1 VTEMRLLRAYFDGFR
16 LLSNVDIR
24 FSTDSQKNI
33 TVIRAANESGKTTML
48 TALQWGLLGDEIL
61 PKGYSIRRMDLPQD
75 QPTSTRVE
83 IEYEV
88 DERTGPKK
96 YRVVRRAETVNSS
109 DGNPQSQV
117 QLYDVTHGGT
127 EELKS
132 PNNHIRQHFPS
143 ELREV
148 FFTDGDRALS
158 FIEGAVTA
166 QQHKVRNAIERMMG
180 LSLLDTTIDHVKKIE
195 SQLRSKFDREAG
207 NTETRGIEAQLE
219 AIEERLPRLENEL
232 AEKQDEIASLSDKK
246 TAAEKDLQ
254 DALSAGNR
262 EELKNELVNTQ
273 RQRDK
278 LGDQRRAAE
287 KRQAELLISELIS
300 RHLMKNPF
308 KKAESILNE
317 LRQKGQIP
325 NKTVPILEDRLE
337 HSDCICGESLDA
349 STSDGARRR
358 ENIKKLIQDSL
369 EADSIRSKV
378 SDLYYAARPLMSGEP
393 SSWSEKYADAFQ
405 ERQQIASVYQDIGER
420 EAEIAAKL
428 DKIPDVNL
436 QRLREI
442 KRTYE
447 DQLQSAIIR
456 ATEIDADIKH
466 QQNQK
471 RDLEGKFRTASA
483 QISKGVKIRR
493 ELSVATDIKKVLDV
507 SLNRMKT
514 VEVQAVSERMNSL
527 FLDMIGA
534 DEESALITGAKI
546 SREFKIVVYGRNG
559 LVMDPSIDL
568 NGASRRALT
577 ISFVLALTDISGVEA
592 PNVIDT
598 PLGMMSGFVKT
609 EVVRIA
615 AQNSSQLILFLTHDE
630 IKGCE
635 NLLDERAFVAGTLTN
650 PAHYPRILK
659 NDPGTKEATI
669 LQCKCDHR
677 SSCSICDRY
686 EDGHSSK
693 NRATQEA
700 I

>member
-1 VTEMRLLRAYFDGFR
+1 MRLLRAYFDGFR

-24 FSTDSQKNI
+24 FSTDSKKNI

-61 PKGYSIRRMDLPQD
+61 PKGYSIRRMDVPQN
-75 QPTSTRVE
+75 QLASTRVE

-96 YRVVRRAETVNSS
+96 YRVVRRVETLNSS
-109 DGNPQSQV
+109 DSNPKSQV

-127 EELKS
+127 EELRS

-195 SQLRSKFDREAG
+195 NQLRSKFDREAG
-207 NTETRGIEAQLE
+207 NTETRDIEAQLK
-219 AIEERLPRLENEL
+219 AIEERLPILEKER

-246 TAAEKDLQ
+246 AAAEKDLQ

-262 EELKNELVNTQ
+262 EELKTELINIQ
-273 RQRDK
+273 RQREK
-278 LGDQRRAAE
+278 IGEQRRAAE
-287 KRQAELLISELIS
+287 KRQAELLSSELIA
-300 RHLMKNPF
+300 RHLLQNQF

-337 HSDCICGESLDA
+337 HSDCICGESLNA
-349 STSDGARRR
+349 STPEGARRR

-378 SDLYYAARPLMSGEP
+378 SDLYYAARPLVSGQLN
-393 SSWSEKYADAFQ
+393 SWNDKYSEAFQ

-420 EAEIAAKL
+420 EAEVSAKL
-428 DKIPDVNL
+428 DKIPDTNL

-447 DQLQSAIIR
+447 EQLHDAIIR
-456 ATEIDADIKH
+456 ETEIATDIKFE
-466 QQNQK
+466 QNQK
-471 RDLEGKFRTASA
+471 QNLDAKFRQVSG
-483 QISKGVKIRR
+483 QISKGIKIKR

-534 DEESALITGAKI
+534 DEERALITGAKI
-546 SREFKIVVYGRNG
+546 SPEFKIVVYGQNG

-577 ISFVLALTDISGVEA
+577 ISFVLALTEISGVEA

-635 NLLDERAFVAGTLTN
+635 NLLDTRAFVAGTLTN

-659 NDPGTKEATI
+659 NDPGTKEASI

-686 EDGHSSK
+686 ESSHGSE
-693 NRATQEA
+693 NSAPQEVV
-700 I
+700 